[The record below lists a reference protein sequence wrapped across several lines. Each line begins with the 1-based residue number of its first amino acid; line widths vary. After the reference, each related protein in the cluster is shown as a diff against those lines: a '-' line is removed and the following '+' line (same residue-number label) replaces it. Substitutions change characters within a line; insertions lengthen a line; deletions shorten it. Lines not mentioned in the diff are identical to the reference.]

1 MKTMKSLRIGGAPA
15 EIRIKHLLNRNLE
28 LTSLFGDQFLVLRE

>member
-1 MKTMKSLRIGGAPA
+1 MKTTSLRIAGAPA
-15 EIRIKHLLNRNLE
+15 EIRTEHLPNRNIE